1 MSYDYD
7 SQLDLE
13 NDALREEQ
21 EAQEMAENELD
32 EAIKADKERYQ
43 EWLETET
50 MIADQSNKV

>member
-1 MSYDYD
+1 MDYD
-7 SQLDLE
+7 SQLDFE

-21 EAQEMAENELD
+21 EAQKMAENELD